1 MYIEEYEIVSLGT
14 KYTGKNH
21 STEKKNQVVARMH
34 SDDGIHSK
42 EFLHLLE
49 NFDDSVHRHSGKN
62 CKITVEFKDTE

>member
-14 KYTGKNH
+14 KYIGKNH
-21 STEKKNQVVARMH
+21 KEKKNQVVARMH

-49 NFDDSVHRHSGKN
+49 NFDDSVHRHTGKT
-62 CKITVEFKDTE
+62 CKITVEFKETE